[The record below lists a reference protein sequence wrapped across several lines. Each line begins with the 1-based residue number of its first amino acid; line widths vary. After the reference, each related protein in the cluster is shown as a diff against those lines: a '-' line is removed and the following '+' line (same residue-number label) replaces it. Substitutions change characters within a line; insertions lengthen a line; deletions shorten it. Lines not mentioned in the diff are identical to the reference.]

1 MEQEE
6 LPAYLPLTLAHGIG
20 NITARKLRAAYGL
33 PQTIFEQSISAL
45 RQVVS
50 KKGKQ
55 MICVRCRLNLMHCSS
70 IPEIGCLRRL
80 ATTYNTR
87 SWCWVTAITRRR
99 C

>member
-6 LPAYLPLTLAHGIG
+6 LPAYLPLTLAPGIG

-50 KKGKQ
+50 EKQ
-55 MICVRCRLNLMHCSS
+55 ADALRAVP
-70 IPEIGCLRRL
+70 PELDAL
-80 ATTYNTR
+80 LVNT
-87 SWCWVTAITRRR
+87 
-99 C
+99 